1 MRINIADPVFQT
13 TLFIIF
19 FALSVVLTLKKDT
32 KPYEMDHEHTDE
44 LKGVAILM
52 VVFSHVGYFLAN
64 DARFLFPLSIA
75 AGVGVNIFLFL
86 SGFGLT
92 SSGLNA
98 PKTWKEFYVKRLRI
112 IFVPMWVVLAAVL
125 ALDYF
130 LLGKTYE
137 LSVIIKSFLG
147 YFPVA
152 DIYTSINSA
161 LWYFTFILFYYLM
174 FPIVFRRDR
183 PLFSAF
189 IVLLLG
195 YVLTRLSLPVTKDL
209 LKLYQ
214 LHILL
219 FPLGMVFAWL
229 NTKEPGVRFQEV
241 LLKFFHKP
249 MLAGVTRY
257 LIVAGLLFA
266 FAYTAV
272 HSGVGKG
279 VMAEQLSS
287 IVTMLVLIAAF
298 LLKNV
303 HSELLVIFGKYS
315 YEIYL
320 LHWPIMYRHD
330 FIYKYL
336 PASFGTLFYL
346 VFFVLVGIVLNKFV
360 RKVLEP
366 GAVKK

>member
-19 FALSVVLTLKKDT
+19 FALAVIATLKRDT
-32 KPYEMDHEHTDE
+32 KPYEMDHAHTDE

-52 VVFSHVGYFLAN
+52 VVFSHIGYFLFE
-64 DARFLFPLSIA
+64 DTRFMLPLSIA

-92 SSGLNA
+92 SSELKVK
-98 PKTWKEFYVKRLRI
+98 KTWREFYAKRLKT
-112 IFVPMWVVLAAVL
+112 IFVPMWIALIAIL

-130 LLGKTYE
+130 LIGKTYE
-137 LSVIIKSFLG
+137 LSVVIKSFLG

-152 DIYTSINSA
+152 DISTSINSA
-161 LWYFTFILFYYLM
+161 LWYFTFILFYYLV
-174 FPIVFRRDR
+174 FPIVFRRSQ
-183 PLFSAF
+183 PLFSAL
-189 IVLLLG
+189 VMLLLG
-195 YVLTRLSLPVTKDL
+195 YLVTRLALPVTKDL

-229 NTKEPGVRFQEV
+229 NEKKPGVKFQEV
-241 LLKFFHKP
+241 LIKVFHTS
-249 MLAGVTRY
+249 LAAGIVRY
-257 LIVAGLLFA
+257 LIVAGLVFV
-266 FAYTAV
+266 FGYTAV

-279 VMAEQLSS
+279 VTAEQLSS

-303 HSELLVIFGKYS
+303 HSEALVIFGKYS

-336 PASFGTLFYL
+336 PASLGTLLYL
-346 VFFVLVGIVLNKFV
+346 LIFVAVGFVLNKFV
-360 RKVLEP
+360 
-366 GAVKK
+366 KKLIRG